1 MRSLVSHLFAAAA
14 LVLATAAAA
23 RADVCVTIDQS
34 SDVLS
39 AQEQTAAVLL
49 MARQFEQEG
58 EKVVPSGCTRSY
70 GLSHAR
76 LGNTIVVTVTG
87 SGARWE
93 AVALGT
99 DDLPAVY
106 AQIVRSIVT
115 GRPMTG
121 LNVVDRTNVTAS
133 QASAR
138 RVHTDSTWYA
148 RLGYASLFGDRAY
161 GTPALGFGYRA
172 ELDSLG
178 IDVSFLNFQFS
189 PSGYYS
195 DSEASAGSWLKL
207 SGLYFLDPRAN
218 RTAYFGG
225 GLSYG
230 RSSFGSWNYPMT
242 NQYPYEYHSDWHGDG
257 LQAELT
263 AGYEFARV
271 TSLRLFV
278 QADAVLPFYNTVS
291 ETFSRTGPIGRER
304 RYAPSLIVS
313 IGLGK

>member
-1 MRSLVSHLFAAAA
+1 MRSLVHVFLAAAA
-14 LVLATAAAA
+14 LVLVTAGTV
-23 RADVCVTIDQS
+23 RADVCVAIEKNG
-34 SDVLS
+34 DVLS

-49 MARQFEQEG
+49 VTRQFEQEG
-58 EKVVPSGCTRSY
+58 EMVVQSGCTKTY
-70 GLSHAR
+70 EVSHAR

-87 SGARWE
+87 AGTRWE
-93 AVALGT
+93 GVALGT

-106 AQIVRSIVT
+106 AQIVRAIVT
-115 GRPMTG
+115 GRPLAG
-121 LNVVDRTNVTAS
+121 LSVVDRTNVTAS

-178 IDVSFLNFQFS
+178 IDVAFLNFQFS
-189 PSGYYS
+189 PSGYYA
-195 DSEASAGSWLKL
+195 DSEASAASWLKL

-230 RSSFGSWNYPMT
+230 RSSFGSWDYPAY
-242 NQYPYEYHSDWHGDG
+242 NQYPYESHSNWHGDG
-257 LQAELT
+257 LQAELS
-263 AGYEFARV
+263 AGYEFARA

-278 QADAVLPFYNTVS
+278 QTDVVLPFYNAVS
-291 ETFSRTGPIGRER
+291 ETFSRTGPIGRDR

-313 IGLGK
+313 VGLGR